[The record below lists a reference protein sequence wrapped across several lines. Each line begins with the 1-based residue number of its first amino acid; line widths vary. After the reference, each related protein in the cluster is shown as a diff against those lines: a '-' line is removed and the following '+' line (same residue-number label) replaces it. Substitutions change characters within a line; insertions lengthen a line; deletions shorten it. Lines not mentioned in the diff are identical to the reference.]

1 MTPTSNRALTRERLL
16 LTAERLFAVHGI
28 DAVSLRQISVAAGQR
43 NNSAAQYHF
52 GTKDDLIRAIF
63 AFRLATINR
72 RREEMV
78 DILVRD
84 GRTADLRALT
94 EAMVRPLAEQ
104 IDGGGSFYVR
114 FLARVHQHA
123 GASVYAL
130 PAMGVEGSS
139 TRIGRMIGAA
149 LVHLPSLVRRSRLQL
164 GGSLAV
170 HAMADREQRV
180 HGGMPEDVLPPLVFV
195 ADLVDAVVGI
205 FSAPVSEET
214 LASIVSTG
222 CVPEDEAWV
231 AVRRPGRAEPGSVA
245 AAAPTA
251 APTASP
257 DGQAGRFAAG

>member
-1 MTPTSNRALTRERLL
+1 MTSTQTRALTRERLL

-52 GTKDDLIRAIF
+52 GTKEELIRAIF
-63 AFRLATINR
+63 AFRLAGINR

-78 DILVRD
+78 DVLLRD
-84 GRTADLRALT
+84 GRGADLRALT

-130 PAMGVEGSS
+130 PAMGVEGSA
-139 TRIGRMIGAA
+139 TRIGAMIGEA
-149 LVHLPSLVRRSRLQL
+149 LVQLPTAVRRSRLQL

-170 HAMADREQRV
+170 HATADREQRV
-180 HGGMPEDVLPPLVFV
+180 HEGMPEDVLPPAAFC

-205 FSAPVSEET
+205 FSAPVSAET
-214 LASIVSTG
+214 LAALAA
-222 CVPEDEAWV
+222 VPE
-231 AVRRPGRAEPGSVA
+231 
-245 AAAPTA
+245 TA
-251 APTASP
+251 APETAGP
-257 DGQAGRFAAG
+257 EAAGVSEAAVPAVPAAPEVVAVERTA